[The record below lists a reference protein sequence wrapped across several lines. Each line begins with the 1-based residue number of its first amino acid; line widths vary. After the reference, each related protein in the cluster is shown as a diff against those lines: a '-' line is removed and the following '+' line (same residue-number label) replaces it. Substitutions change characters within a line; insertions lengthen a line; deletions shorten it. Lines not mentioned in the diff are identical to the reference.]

1 MKRFIVLALALAA
14 PLALAQDPPK
24 GLAGTVYFPSSS
36 TSLTADGYEQL
47 RAVAAALQAEP
58 GLRLEI
64 EGHSDTSAAARTNEP
79 LSQQRAEVV
88 REFLVNLGIA
98 PERLVAKGYGA
109 WRPVNDNQTLEQRAS
124 NRRVQFRRLD
134 R

>member
-1 MKRFIVLALALAA
+1 MKRLLVVALALAA
-14 PLALAQDPPK
+14 PLASAQEAK
-24 GLAGTVYFPSSS
+24 GIAGVVYFPSNS

-47 RAVAAALQAEP
+47 RAVAAALQADP
-58 GLRLEI
+58 QLRLEV

-79 LSQQRAEVV
+79 LAQQRADVA
-88 REFLVNLGIA
+88 REFLVALGIA

-109 WRPVNDNQTLEQRAS
+109 WRPVNDNATLEQRAA